1 MDTYT
6 SALRQAL
13 LASTPDE
20 LLVDA
25 VERRLNALAAKR
37 KSGSSATA
45 LISGVRLLEKLRI
58 IQAVVTEVRW
68 MQARA
73 IGKGWARRAQPKPVA
88 TWDHVETITTSRG
101 HWAWGRLVFLAICSI
116 VYLWRV
122 GDAASVTWEWIS
134 VPGFV
139 TFWDEKRNKKVTTY
153 ALSPFLEAWRAYLWK
168 HRPGHVQVRQP
179 LVPGGRSVLQTVL
192 QQVVQHRD
200 LAKAAWHGLKKL
212 GAVSWGHPGGKL
224 RGLQVWGRWWSQAQP
239 RHYWKTPPG
248 WSLPAE
254 VHVPWPVGNSGWLA
268 RDVEGRLVQ
277 PKSLWPADAWS
288 PVPKIPAAMFTRG
301 DRDDPEPPGD
311 DSDTSSACTSDEGP
325 DAADEDTPTTEP
337 VELLEK
343 FDDVAQGAEGP
354 KITEGVGAEAENT
367 EVEPAPD
374 DPATATSDRRPAE
387 EHVVHVVVDDS
398 DDGGDP
404 ISDLGTDAATPA
416 ATDDTPARHKRQRD
430 GDDLPDSAKRACRRE
445 REGGGEP
452 PMREPESDTAP
463 HFGYV
468 VTATRRGPQYQ
479 LWRPVQVHRA
489 GPDEVSGMRGSGD
502 RPLATGIQEGGGD
515 DPGEGADG
523 EGPAEGLHDDY
534 YVPMERGG
542 GASQP
547 SPRSGSA

>member
-1 MDTYT
+1 
-6 SALRQAL
+6 
-13 LASTPDE
+13 
-20 LLVDA
+20 
-25 VERRLNALAAKR
+25 
-37 KSGSSATA
+37 
-45 LISGVRLLEKLRI
+45 
-58 IQAVVTEVRW
+58 
-68 MQARA
+68 
-73 IGKGWARRAQPKPVA
+73 
-88 TWDHVETITTSRG
+88 
-101 HWAWGRLVFLAICSI
+101 
-116 VYLWRV
+116 
-122 GDAASVTWEWIS
+122 
-134 VPGFV
+134 
-139 TFWDEKRNKKVTTY
+139 
-153 ALSPFLEAWRAYLWK
+153 
-168 HRPGHVQVRQP
+168 
-179 LVPGGRSVLQTVL
+179 
-192 QQVVQHRD
+192 
-200 LAKAAWHGLKKL
+200 
-212 GAVSWGHPGGKL
+212 
-224 RGLQVWGRWWSQAQP
+224 
-239 RHYWKTPPG
+239 
-248 WSLPAE
+248 
-254 VHVPWPVGNSGWLA
+254 
-268 RDVEGRLVQ
+268 
-277 PKSLWPADAWS
+277 
-288 PVPKIPAAMFTRG
+288 MFTRG

-325 DAADEDTPTTEP
+325 DAADEETPTTEP

-374 DPATATSDRRPAE
+374 DPATAASDSRPAE

-404 ISDLGTDAATPA
+404 VSDLGTDAATPA
-416 ATDDTPARHKRQRD
+416 ATDDTPARRKRQRD

-502 RPLATGIQEGGGD
+502 GPLATGLQEGGGD

-547 SPRSGSA
+547 SPGSGSA